1 MSLLLT
7 LCSGDELPESTTV
20 ISDQECLN
28 ASEIKEIELRISE
41 SENSLGEGITQP
53 ENGETIEEL
62 NKLLEIFQ
70 SELTELKSFNNENSQ
85 YIEELNKQVENLKT
99 KTGMNYDDVDFAN
112 FGQDSILEELYNGT
126 INVLEAKPTLTE
138 EEEEQLILAQDKA
151 NLLNA
156 TMELYYLQGND
167 NPRVSQLEEEIIEIQ
182 RQINDISPNN
192 NSQNNEDDL
201 EEIQE
206 FITSQKNLLSS
217 LPLCEDIVIS
227 ADGDNED
234 VIEVDPADSL
244 GSNTSFYL
252 TEGCYDIEIFGPLSS
267 RLLALYEL
275 RIVIEAHLN
284 ERLEDLPEDRKDEYE
299 REAEYDFIEN
309 IDLGSL
315 DKIVIS
321 DTKIKNLLKGDRL
334 KPTTEG
340 LTFIRS
346 YLVQTKEEVEILKTK
361 LLPLCGEGEIGKE
374 IGSFSNEETSLTSN
388 AGRSLNINRLC
399 DIENGNLD
407 CSATNLYKPQLA
419 DSCDASVS
427 NNSFT
432 NPQDVERFFPTSIY
446 RTEYMRRSF
455 GTRYAD
461 NQNEIYFNPEVI
473 FADEATQVTIVDEKS
488 SRNGLTKLELEDSF
502 SSSRKGNSEKA
513 YVYDDG
519 THGDTVKGD
528 GVYTNNCITV
538 AKTINFNN
546 GVYEKINKLYVLDP
560 ALRDSEEIYQVS
572 ENVVLTD
579 SGMFLNIGYDYTQY
593 DNFNNPIVFSPNDD
607 SLLYRYVFKLFDDN
621 INMIVI
627 KPREEFS
634 RGHMMRLNDHI
645 RGTGFYH
652 DYYLN
657 NGDPS
662 PAKSTDLKYGPWIDG
677 KAHMELQAVL
687 MMGDPTMSA
696 FLHEYEHSIFGQT
709 DGGVSDPFPA
719 PNRGSLSDDGQ
730 HLTPHTTAIN
740 SLQGGFKILMPDG
753 RNYKN
758 VKMLKN
764 ASETVDTKLVFQDG
778 KFKAIAIDSITKHTS
793 DIFLYTAGVI
803 EANEVLETY
812 YNLVNPSIQGC
823 VETKFE
829 YICNEDNE
837 VFAEEVISW
846 DIGDY
851 IEHFGPRSYAYGD
864 EPKQLNVAS
873 YSTAVYRKI

>member
-284 ERLEDLPEDRKDEYE
+284 ERLEDFPEDRKDEYE

-321 DTKIKNLLKGDRL
+321 DTIIKNLLKGDRL

-346 YLVQTKEEVEILKTK
+346 YLDQTKEEVEILKTK

-473 FADEATQVTIVDEKS
+473 FADEATQVTIVDDKS
-488 SRNGLTKLELEDSF
+488 SKNGLTKLELEDSF
-502 SSSRKGNSEKA
+502 SSSQKGNSEKA

-593 DNFNNPIVFSPNDD
+593 DNLNNPIVFSPNDD

-709 DGGVSDPFPA
+709 DGGVSDPF
-719 PNRGSLSDDGQ
+719 
-730 HLTPHTTAIN
+730 
-740 SLQGGFKILMPDG
+740 
-753 RNYKN
+753 
-758 VKMLKN
+758 
-764 ASETVDTKLVFQDG
+764 
-778 KFKAIAIDSITKHTS
+778 
-793 DIFLYTAGVI
+793 
-803 EANEVLETY
+803 
-812 YNLVNPSIQGC
+812 
-823 VETKFE
+823 
-829 YICNEDNE
+829 
-837 VFAEEVISW
+837 
-846 DIGDY
+846 
-851 IEHFGPRSYAYGD
+851 
-864 EPKQLNVAS
+864 
-873 YSTAVYRKI
+873 

>member
-7 LCSGDELPESTTV
+7 LCSSDELPESTTV
-20 ISDQECLN
+20 ISDQECLS
-28 ASEIKEIELRISE
+28 ASEIKEIELSISE
-41 SENSLGEGITQP
+41 SENYLGEGIAQH

-62 NKLLEIFQ
+62 NTRLEISQ
-70 SELTELKSFNNENSQ
+70 SELTELKNFNNENSQ

-99 KTGMNYDDVDFAN
+99 KTGVNYDDVDFEN
-112 FGQDSILEELYNGT
+112 FGQDSILEELFNGT
-126 INVLEAKPTLTE
+126 INVLEAKPSLTE
-138 EEEEQLILAQDKA
+138 EEEEELMLAQDKA

-156 TMELYYLQGND
+156 TMQLYYLQGND
-167 NPRVSQLEEEIIEIQ
+167 NPRVSQLEEEIIEIEKK
-182 RQINDISPNN
+182 ININSPD
-192 NSQNNEDDL
+192 NESEL

-206 FITSQKNLLSS
+206 FITAQENLLSS
-217 LPLCEDIVIS
+217 FPPCDDIVIS
-227 ADGDNED
+227 ADGADGAD
-234 VIEVDPADSL
+234 DSL
-244 GSNTSFYL
+244 GSTTSFYR

-275 RIVIEAHLN
+275 RIVIEAHLS
-284 ERLEDLPEDRKDEYE
+284 ERLEDFPEDRKDEYE

-315 DKIVIS
+315 DNIVIS

-334 KPTTEG
+334 KPTPEG
-340 LTFIRS
+340 LTFIKS
-346 YLVQTKEEVEILKTK
+346 YLDQTKEEIEILKTK

-374 IGSFSNEETSLTSN
+374 IGSFSDEESSLTSN

-399 DIENGNLD
+399 DIENGNLN
-407 CSATNLYKPQLA
+407 CSTPNLYKPQLA

-427 NNSFT
+427 DNSFT
-432 NPQDVERFFPTSIY
+432 NPQEVERFFPTSIY
-446 RTEYMRRSF
+446 RTEYRRRSF

-461 NQNEIYFNPEVI
+461 NQYEIYFNPEVI
-473 FADEATQVTIVDEKS
+473 FADEATQVTIVDDKS
-488 SRNGLTKLELEDSF
+488 SRNGLTKLELDDSF
-502 SSSRKGNSEKA
+502 SSSQKGNSEKA

-538 AKTINFNN
+538 AKTVSFNN
-546 GVYEKINKLYVLDP
+546 TVYEKINKLYILDP
-560 ALRDSEEIYQVS
+560 ALRDSEEIYQIS

-593 DNFNNPIVFSPNDD
+593 DNFNNPIVFSPNED
-607 SLLYRYVFKLFDDN
+607 SLLYCYVFKLFDDN

-634 RGHMMRLNDHI
+634 RGHMIRLNDHI
-645 RGTGFYH
+645 SGTGFYH
-652 DYYLN
+652 DYYLK
-657 NGDPS
+657 NGDSS

-696 FLHEYEHSIFGQT
+696 FVHEYEHSIFGQT

-719 PNRGSLSDDGQ
+719 LNRGSLSDDGQ

-758 VKMLKN
+758 V
-764 ASETVDTKLVFQDG
+764 
-778 KFKAIAIDSITKHTS
+778 I
-793 DIFLYTAGVI
+793 
-803 EANEVLETY
+803 
-812 YNLVNPSIQGC
+812 
-823 VETKFE
+823 
-829 YICNEDNE
+829 
-837 VFAEEVISW
+837 
-846 DIGDY
+846 
-851 IEHFGPRSYAYGD
+851 
-864 EPKQLNVAS
+864 
-873 YSTAVYRKI
+873 